1 MTIIGAM
8 PFDGLRV
15 LALESRRAAEMAT
28 LIRNQ
33 KGEPFVAPSV
43 REVPIEQN
51 AQAFAFAERLFAGEF
66 DMVIFLTGVGLRYL
80 DRVLATRYP
89 AGRFAEA
96 LRKVAVV
103 ARGPK
108 PAGVLRELQVPI
120 AVHVP
125 EPNTWH
131 ELLRAVEGRAEKRIA
146 VQEYGLPNDELL
158 QALRHRG
165 AQVTRVPVYRWDL
178 PEDTG
183 PLREAGRRLAEG
195 QVDVVLFT
203 TSVQVPHL
211 FRMAAEEGID
221 ADRLRAALASVVV
234 ASIGPTTSEA
244 LREYDVEPDMEPS
257 HPKMGFLL
265 NETAARAAALLAGK
279 RR

>member
-1 MTIIGAM
+1 MA
-8 PFDGLRV
+8 FDGLRV

-33 KGEPFVAPSV
+33 KGEPFVAPSL
-43 REVPIEQN
+43 REIPIEQN
-51 AQAFAFAERLFAGEF
+51 HAAFAFAEGLFAGEF
-66 DMVIFLTGVGLRYL
+66 EMVIFLTGVGLRYL

-96 LRKVAVV
+96 LRTVAVV

-108 PAGVLRELQVPI
+108 PAGVLREMQVPI
-120 AVHVP
+120 AVQVP

-131 ELLRAVEGRAEKRIA
+131 ELVHALETRAEKRMA
-146 VQEYGLPNDELL
+146 VQEYGKPNDEML
-158 QALRHRG
+158 QTLRRRG
-165 AQVTRVPVYRWDL
+165 AQVTRVPVYQWDL

-183 PLREAGRRLAEG
+183 PLREAARRLAGGEL
-195 QVDVVLFT
+195 DVVLFT
-203 TSVQVPHL
+203 TSVQVGHL
-211 FRMAAEEGID
+211 FQIAGQEGID
-221 ADRLRAALASVVV
+221 ADRLRAALDGVVV

-244 LREYDVEPDMEPS
+244 LREYDVEPDLEPS

-265 NETAARAAALLAGK
+265 NETAARAAALLATK

>member
-1 MTIIGAM
+1 MA
-8 PFDGLRV
+8 FDGLRV
-15 LALESRRAAEMAT
+15 VALESRRAAEMAT

-33 KGEPFVAPSV
+33 KGDPFVAPSM

-51 AQAFAFAERLFAGEF
+51 AAAFAFAEWLFAGEF

-80 DRVLATRYP
+80 DRVLATRFP
-89 AGRFAEA
+89 AGQFAEA
-96 LRKVAVV
+96 LRKVTVV

-131 ELLRAVEGRAEKRIA
+131 ELVHAIEGRTEKRIA
-146 VQEYGLPNDELL
+146 VQEYGKPNDELL
-158 QALRHRG
+158 QALRRRG
-165 AQVTRVPVYRWDL
+165 AQVTRVPVYLWDL

-183 PLREAGRRLAEG
+183 PLREAARRLADGE
-195 QVDVVLFT
+195 VDVILFT
-203 TSVQVPHL
+203 TSVQIPHL
-211 FRMAAEEGID
+211 FRIAAQEGID
-221 ADRLRAALASVVV
+221 AERLRAALEGVVV

-244 LREYDVEPDMEPS
+244 LREYDVEPDLEPS

-265 NETAARAAALLAGK
+265 NETAARAAALLAAK